1 MTNVATDIF
10 DKFGSGEN
18 LRLLKL
24 EKTHVN
30 GAVVGQDGEGLTRF
44 FHCATQE
51 TKYCQNPNHNL
62 NTTQGNLNCS
72 WV

>member
-10 DKFGSGEN
+10 DEFGSGEN

-51 TKYCQNPNHNL
+51 TKYSMSGVFLPSQL
-62 NTTQGNLNCS
+62 
-72 WV
+72 

>member
-10 DKFGSGEN
+10 DEFGSGEN

-30 GAVVGQDGEGLTRF
+30 GGVVGQDGEGLTRF
-44 FHCATQE
+44 FHWATQGI
-51 TKYCQNPNHNL
+51 KYFM
-62 NTTQGNLNCS
+62 S
-72 WV
+72 